1 MRQRKYAD
9 TCFNYFIGVVKK
21 VIATEK
27 HAQNFEDLR

>member
-9 TCFNYFIGVVKK
+9 TCFNYFIVVVKK